1 MHMMRFAEVFP
12 DREIVS
18 ALLRQLSWT
27 HFLAII
33 YLKDSLQRDFYA
45 ELCRIERWSTRT
57 LQERQEAVGLDA

>member
-1 MHMMRFAEVFP
+1 MMRFAEVFP

-33 YLKDSLQRDFYA
+33 YLKDSWQRDFYA
-45 ELCRIERWSTRT
+45 ES
-57 LQERQEAVGLDA
+57 